1 MPPCPSHLRTCT
13 SSTCRS
19 AVRAAPQLSRGTLQ
33 HRLTR
38 FASRLARTSPHCK
51 VRRQVQ
57 QKDSEYPALKLSSRA
72 GVRKST
78 HVRLCNSGCSRC
90 RCRVQSLRD
99 IPADR
104 KLHTVW
110 AFVGI
115 PSRLAQVLLIATVM
129 SARACSQEPANG
141 S

>member
-1 MPPCPSHLRTCT
+1 MLYEVMELCNPKPCPSHLRTCT

-90 RCRVQSLRD
+90 HE
-99 IPADR
+99 R
-104 KLHTVW
+104 KGMLT
-110 AFVGI
+110 
-115 PSRLAQVLLIATVM
+115 
-129 SARACSQEPANG
+129 RACKRLVG
-141 S
+141 SYIENRKSGRESWFACLRSADTPQNN